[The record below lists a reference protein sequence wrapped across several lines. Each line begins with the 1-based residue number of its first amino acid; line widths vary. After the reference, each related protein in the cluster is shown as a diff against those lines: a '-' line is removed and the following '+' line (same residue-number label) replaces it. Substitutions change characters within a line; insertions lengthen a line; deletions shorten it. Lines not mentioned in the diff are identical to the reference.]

1 MNILGNLRNLG
12 LVVGL
17 AALAACGVTYTSP
30 TVKSQAAGA
39 KVRVVAL
46 STQSVL
52 LANREPYVPRSL
64 PEVFYMG
71 TGGGTVVRGDVL
83 PGALAV
89 SSGPMRVIDG
99 WAEEKRAGTAQGE
112 AAAAARRTP
121 DDHDVTDP
129 SSQPPARD
137 LG

>member
-1 MNILGNLRNLG
+1 
-12 LVVGL
+12 
-17 AALAACGVTYTSP
+17 
-30 TVKSQAAGA
+30 
-39 KVRVVAL
+39 
-46 STQSVL
+46 
-52 LANREPYVPRSL
+52 
-64 PEVFYMG
+64 
-71 TGGGTVVRGDVL
+71 
-83 PGALAV
+83 
-89 SSGPMRVIDG
+89 MRVIDG